1 MTNKKDEKKR
11 RRDIKPE
18 FMISNVPQ
26 LPEKKISA
34 AQQIQL
40 DIIAKTNFNF
50 FNGERIAKWLRE
62 NHKMWRAVLLPLNF
76 ISLRDMDDGHWHADT
91 LYIYP
96 ENGWQFQ
103 LEEVMREQFNA
114 DEIQWIGGL
123 EAVDMLG
130 TTDVEHK
137 SRVILSVWWD

>member
-50 FNGERIAKWLRE
+50 FNT
-62 NHKMWRAVLLPLNF
+62 
-76 ISLRDMDDGHWHADT
+76 T
-91 LYIYP
+91 LS
-96 ENGWQFQ
+96 
-103 LEEVMREQFNA
+103 
-114 DEIQWIGGL
+114 
-123 EAVDMLG
+123 
-130 TTDVEHK
+130 VEHGQRLFEHEPFKDRAFTKPFDDLAMDGWERASPSIGARGKKLRGVCRGIGFADVGATPAKPGK
-137 SRVILSVWWD
+137 SKRA